1 MTTVLIV
8 CGSGIT
14 SQLLQETAQRSAE
27 AYRVDITFEAT
38 SFAAATSDSLESAEN
53 ADLVL
58 VAPQVGYDYAAL
70 KAVNSRLEK
79 IPDNIYA
86 WVNGESLIKFAMT
99 ELDKNK
105 VVG

>member
-27 AYRVDITFEAT
+27 AYRADITFEAT
-38 SFAAATSDSLESAEN
+38 SYAAAASNGLER

-58 VAPQVGYDYAAL
+58 VAPQVSYDYTAL
-70 KAVNSRLEK
+70 KAVNPRLEK

-105 VVG
+105 VAG

>member
-1 MTTVLIV
+1 MMTNVLII
-8 CGSGIT
+8 CASGIT
-14 SQLLQETAQRSAE
+14 SQLLQETAQRSVE
-27 AYRVDITFEAT
+27 AYHANMIFQSS
-38 SFAAATSDSLESAEN
+38 SFSAAQNNGLES

-58 VAPQVGYDYAAL
+58 VAPQVGCNYTAL
-70 KAVNSRLEK
+70 KSINPRLGK

-86 WVNGESLIKFAMT
+86 CLNGESLVKFAMT

>member
-8 CGSGIT
+8 CASGIT
-14 SQLLQETAQRSAE
+14 SHLLQETAQRSTE
-27 AYRVDITFEAT
+27 AYHTDITFEAT
-38 SFAAATSDSLESAEN
+38 SFAAAKNDGLET

-58 VAPQVGYDYAAL
+58 VAPQVGCDYVSL
-70 KAVNSRLEK
+70 KAINPRLEK

-86 WVNGESLIKFAMT
+86 WVNGESLVKFAMT